1 MKQTTLANQV
11 ALAAA
16 GARPCAGT
24 RARAAYAL
32 LDAHRSNANGE
43 VGMSMSWPCT
53 KFATDITTKH
63 PARHLGGH
71 RTT

>member
-11 ALAAA
+11 AHVAA

-24 RARAAYAL
+24 RVRAAYAH
-32 LDAHRSNANGE
+32 LDANGS

-53 KFATDITTKH
+53 QFAKDITTTKR
-63 PARHLGGH
+63 PARHLGAPPS
-71 RTT
+71 

>member
-1 MKQTTLANQV
+1 MTQTTLANQV
-11 ALAAA
+11 AHVAA

-24 RARAAYAL
+24 RVRAAAAL
-32 LDAHRSNANGE
+32 LATYGANANGSA
-43 VGMSMSWPCT
+43 GMSMSWPCT
-53 KFATDITTKH
+53 QFAKDITTKH

>member
-11 ALAAA
+11 AHVAA

-24 RARAAYAL
+24 RVRAAYL
-32 LDAHRSNANGE
+32 SLDGATLDGNAS
-43 VGMSMSWPCT
+43 VGMSSWQCAE
-53 KFATDITTKH
+53 FAKDITTKH
-63 PARHLGGH
+63 PARHLGDL

>member
-11 ALAAA
+11 AHVAA

-24 RARAAYAL
+24 RVRAAYAL
-32 LDAHRSNANGE
+32 LDGNAS
-43 VGMSMSWPCT
+43 VGMSMSWQHAQ
-53 KFATDITTKH
+53 FAEDITTKQ
-63 PARHLGGH
+63 PARHLGDH